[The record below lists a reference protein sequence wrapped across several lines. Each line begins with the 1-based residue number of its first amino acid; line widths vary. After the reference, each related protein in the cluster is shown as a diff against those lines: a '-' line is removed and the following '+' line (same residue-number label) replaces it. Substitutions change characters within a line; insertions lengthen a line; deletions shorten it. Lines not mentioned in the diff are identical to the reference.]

1 MIDTSTAAGVI
12 EVRIHEL
19 VQLFNTLDPSP
30 FHERDLDNDGEDC
43 IVGWARELSLGGRSG

>member
-30 FHERDLDNDGEDC
+30 VHDRDLDNDGEDC